1 MAVTKILAKN
11 MRIDRLVNY
20 IVNPDKTEEES
31 LVTSL
36 NCNVKTAAKEMANT
50 KEYYGSTGG
59 VQAYHIIQSF
69 RPDEISPE
77 LAHEIGVRFCEQFL
91 NGYEVVIG
99 THVDKDHIHN
109 HIGFNSVSRLT
120 GKKYTN
126 TFAEYYKGIRVISDR
141 LCRENGLSV
150 IMESG
155 GKGLSYAEWKL
166 HKAGLLTYRDLLAQ
180 DVEEALSMALDVG
193 NFYELMENR
202 GYAIVH
208 HSKYPSFIPYGS
220 KSPYRAKIN
229 GRSLTEDDIRS
240 TIEAGLED
248 PKPEI
253 LVRRRFIPYE
263 RHGKQHGF
271 RALYVSWM
279 YVLGIIGQGHR
290 TSYPKVDDKELR
302 RFEQY
307 KKQQE
312 YLETNEIDTDLQ
324 LTEKIN
330 GIEERI
336 RSLTKARTI
345 LNAKKKRMRGL
356 YKAVSDIE
364 YLADVPKLYLDG
376 AEGVE
381 DDYKRYLDAKSKL
394 AGKDIE
400 ALKTERSELYTR
412 LSDINAELRKL
423 RREQRLCAQIQNETP
438 KISDKLNTGK
448 VIENI
453 DFPRLR

>member
-1 MAVTKILAKN
+1 
-11 MRIDRLVNY
+11 
-20 IVNPDKTEEES
+20 
-31 LVTSL
+31 
-36 NCNVKTAAKEMANT
+36 
-50 KEYYGSTGG
+50 
-59 VQAYHIIQSF
+59 
-69 RPDEISPE
+69 
-77 LAHEIGVRFCEQFL
+77 
-91 NGYEVVIG
+91 
-99 THVDKDHIHN
+99 
-109 HIGFNSVSRLT
+109 
-120 GKKYTN
+120 
-126 TFAEYYKGIRVISDR
+126 
-141 LCRENGLSV
+141 
-150 IMESG
+150 MESG

-166 HKAGLLTYRDLLAQ
+166 HKAGLLTYRDLLTQ

-193 NFYELMENR
+193 NFYELMEDR

-240 TIEAGLED
+240 MIEAGLED

-290 TSYPKVDDKELR
+290 TSYPKVDYRELR

-336 RSLTKARTI
+336 RSLTKTKTI
-345 LNAKKKRMRGL
+345 LNAKKKRNREL
-356 YKAVSDIE
+356 YKAVSDFE
-364 YLADVPKLYLDG
+364 YLADVPKLYLQ
-376 AEGVE
+376 AVEGME
-381 DDYKRYLDAKSKL
+381 DDYKSYLDAKSKL
-394 AGKDIE
+394 VGKDVD
-400 ALKTERSELYTR
+400 AVKTERSMLYEQ
-412 LSDINAELRKL
+412 LADINAELRKL
-423 RREQRLCAQIQNETP
+423 RSEQYLCMQIQNEALRITE
-438 KISDKLNTGK
+438 KMNTGQ
-448 VIENI
+448 ILENS
-453 DFPRLR
+453 DRQRLR